1 MTYGSEHMG
10 KVPGAC
16 DCRRKRGCLCHAC
29 ATAHDASTLCTVPQ
43 DLRHGQASRH
53 GLHATPWWQAPACVA
68 PLPPPAKQR
77 ELAVSEALHPSIN
90 AAGWRQCR
98 RQTGF
103 SQLTSPQHNPQEWV
117 ISLNATLNT
126 EAETHRH
133 SHLRC
138 TASCAKI
145 VSVVA
150 DRGVIVLD
158 APPRRFT
165 AAAARKKWE
174 PGCLRACACCAVSPR
189 APDAG
194 GAQAGRA
201 WCDVARLCQGTGGG
215 VTGTPI

>member
-1 MTYGSEHMG
+1 MTVTATVKNSESAIGHLAPVAVVPTAMG
-10 KVPGAC
+10 IMAGKFNSEGV
-16 DCRRKRGCLCHAC
+16 RKTEQRG
-29 ATAHDASTLCTVPQ
+29 
-43 DLRHGQASRH
+43 
-53 GLHATPWWQAPACVA
+53 
-68 PLPPPAKQR
+68 
-77 ELAVSEALHPSIN
+77 LAVSEALHPSIN